1 MERKYLLMMQ
11 NFKPILQL
19 LVVWQLVNS
28 INLNVHDE
36 HTFNL
41 NHTA

>member
-1 MERKYLLMMQ
+1 MQ

-28 INLNVHDE
+28 IYKLKRNDE

-41 NHTA
+41 NHT